1 MTTLTRNEISLLSAP
16 ERLTLIGDLWDS
28 LDDGELPL
36 PPTQRREIE
45 RRLASFDQDR
55 VAAVSWEQL
64 KAELA
69 SRTR

>member
-36 PPTQRREIE
+36 PPAQQHEIV

-55 VAAVSWEQL
+55 AEAVSWEQL
-64 KAELA
+64 KSELA
-69 SRTR
+69 NRAR